1 MKDNPESNS
10 KDLLDP
16 LKSKDFLLDILKGDQ
31 NKFALLEQWY
41 NQENISHKMTKS
53 NTALFNLILD
63 AYNYSK
69 NNNYN
74 IERIKKE
81 NEELKMSAD
90 LSSFD
95 NIYINAIENLRK
107 ENEDNQNLFIMKI
120 NEIQKNIEEMK
131 NNHKIE
137 ITNLENKIDG
147 MKIKNI
153 NLEKKYDEIKKDN
166 NNLEKKIDGMK
177 NENFKQKKQ
186 INDME
191 NKFNI
196 NTYFQNIDGLKLLIN
211 ECILKLKINYMDNMG
226 NINKIKISQLISVVN
241 DLFSFRNIFIY
252 RKFIHIVLK
261 RIIEIYKD
269 YMEISNIKGKD
280 KIVVKKNFHKST
292 ALTFLLNFFFFVKK
306 KANSIIHITN
316 IIDLIKDLKSKS
328 SLDINEINSIKDS
341 NTMFN
346 DLKKNCT
353 YKAIIETFNLKM
365 PLIFF

>member
-1 MKDNPESNS
+1 
-10 KDLLDP
+10 
-16 LKSKDFLLDILKGDQ
+16 
-31 NKFALLEQWY
+31 
-41 NQENISHKMTKS
+41 
-53 NTALFNLILD
+53 
-63 AYNYSK
+63 
-69 NNNYN
+69 
-74 IERIKKE
+74 
-81 NEELKMSAD
+81 
-90 LSSFD
+90 
-95 NIYINAIENLRK
+95 
-107 ENEDNQNLFIMKI
+107 
-120 NEIQKNIEEMK
+120 
-131 NNHKIE
+131 
-137 ITNLENKIDG
+137 

-166 NNLEKKIDGMK
+166 NNLEKKIDEMK

-252 RKFIHIVLK
+252 RKFINIVLK